1 MLMKKNDLPEVED
14 IVETVREPL
23 LVLDANLNILSANRS
38 FYRIFK
44 VEQGETIGHLIF
56 DVGNKQW
63 DIPALR
69 TLLEDILPTHKLFD
83 NYEVEHDFPTIGHK
97 TMLLNAR
104 QIYRK
109 DVDTQMILLAIE
121 DITERKEIETGL
133 EKDP

>member
-1 MLMKKNDLPEVED
+1 MRKIDLLGIID
-14 IVETVREPL
+14 ILETVREPL

-38 FYRIFK
+38 FYKIFK

-69 TLLEDILPTHKLFD
+69 TLLKDILPTHKRFD

-97 TMLLNAR
+97 TMLLNAS
-104 QIYRK
+104 QVYRK

-121 DITERKEIETGL
+121 DITERRQL
-133 EKDP
+133 ERLVDRV